1 MATRRLKFT
10 AKPKA
15 VRSFKQRQADYLDA
29 RTQEREVLRQ
39 TKRAQSRALGRT
51 KRALRVNRRQAKAA
65 KEPGPWESEVLQRK
79 RRAKRG
85 SNG

>member
-29 RTQEREVLRQ
+29 RTQEREVLKQ
-39 TKRAQSRALGRT
+39 TKRKLGRALGKT
-51 KRALRVNRRQAKAA
+51 KKALRDNRKLAKAA
-65 KEPGPWESEVLQRK
+65 KEPGPWQSEALQRK
-79 RRAKRG
+79 RRRG